1 MSAGTPCPP
10 TAAGGFRAPKGDSML
25 VQVETDSHIEGREKL
40 IEHVE
45 GVIRDA
51 VDRYEDQV
59 THVEAHLGDV
69 NSGGKSGADDMRC
82 MLEARVAGLKNIA
95 VKHQAESLHLA
106 IEGAADKLTKALE
119 SALGKLQDRQR
130 RRPGTGELSADVAR
144 DFDDGVPPTI

>member
-1 MSAGTPCPP
+1 MQ
-10 TAAGGFRAPKGDSML
+10 
-25 VQVETDSHIEGREKL
+25 VQVETDNHVEGREKL

-51 VDRYEDQV
+51 VDRYEDRV

-69 NSGGKSGADDMRC
+69 NSGEKSGAADMRC
-82 MLEARVAGLKNIA
+82 MFEARLAGLKNIA

-119 SALGKLQDRQR
+119 SALGKMQDRKKR
-130 RRPGTGELSADVAR
+130 HRGTGELSADVTREFA
-144 DFDDGVPPTI
+144 DGTPPPIA